1 MYISKEIPQMSIEKK
16 SDINRV
22 EEPAWFAM
30 SATFG
35 RELKA
40 KTFLESKQVKCFV
53 PMRYEIVKDKTQGKI
68 RKLVPAINN
77 LIFVYTT
84 KERIQALKSVAEY
97 LQYLTKPVGGKN
109 IPITVPEYQ
118 MQQFMAVCDT
128 YNENLIY
135 LSPDEINLK
144 EGTPVRIIG
153 SVFDG
158 VEGTFVKVNKSRKK
172 SVVVMIQGL
181 TAVMIAEFEDGY
193 LQVLE

>member
-1 MYISKEIPQMSIEKK
+1 MSTEKK
-16 SDINRV
+16 SDINRL

-35 RELKA
+35 RSMKA
-40 KTFLESKQVKCFV
+40 KAFLESKQVKCFI

-84 KERIQALKSVAEY
+84 KERIQALKSVAGY

-118 MQQFMAVCDT
+118 MQQFMTVCDT
-128 YNENLIY
+128 YDDNLVY
-135 LSPDEINLK
+135 LSPNEIKLEK
-144 EGTPVRIIG
+144 GTPVKIIG
-153 SVFDG
+153 SAFDG
-158 VEGTFVKVNKSRKK
+158 VEGTFVKVDGVRKK
-172 SVVVMIQGL
+172 NVVVLVQGG
-181 TAVMIAEFEDGY
+181 TAVMIVEFEDGY

>member
-1 MYISKEIPQMSIEKK
+1 MSIEKK
-16 SDINRV
+16 SDINRI

-118 MQQFMAVCDT
+118 MRQFMAVCDT
-128 YNENLIY
+128 YNENLVY
-135 LSPDEINLK
+135 LSPNEVNLK
-144 EGTPVRIIG
+144 EGTPVKIIG
-153 SVFDG
+153 SEFDG
-158 VEGTFVKVNKSRKK
+158 NEGTFVKVNKSRKK
-172 SVVVMIQGL
+172 RVVVMIQGL

>member
-1 MYISKEIPQMSIEKK
+1 MTVEEKLIAN
-16 SDINRV
+16 SL

-40 KTFLESKQVKCFV
+40 KTFLEGKSVKCFV
-53 PMRYEIVKDKTQGKI
+53 PMKYQMVNDKKQGKI
-68 RKLVPAINN
+68 KKLVPAINN

-97 LQYLTKPVGGKN
+97 LQYLTKPVAGKN
-109 IPITVPEYQ
+109 IPIVVPEDQ
-118 MQQFMAVCDT
+118 MQQFIKVCNTHDDR
-128 YNENLIY
+128 LVY
-135 LSPDEINLK
+135 LAPNEINLEK
-144 EGTPVRIIG
+144 GTPVKIVG
-153 SVFDG
+153 SAFDG
-158 VEGTFVKVNKSRKK
+158 VVGTFVKVDKSRKK
-172 SVVVMIQGL
+172 RVVVMIQGL